1 MFYSYS
7 EMGLGQTWK
16 SQLLLQ
22 KVIYVDGG
30 SFCKC
35 FTNGK
40 TSVFDDSISKS
51 SKTCPCK
58 DRKTTSVSVKLIV
71 N

>member
-7 EMGLGQTWK
+7 EMGSGQSWR
-16 SQLLLQ
+16 SQLLRQ
-22 KVIYVDGG
+22 KVVYVDSG

-40 TSVFDDSISKS
+40 TSIFDDGA
-51 SKTCPCK
+51 
-58 DRKTTSVSVKLIV
+58 VKWVHARIERQV
-71 N
+71 RV

>member
-7 EMGLGQTWK
+7 EMGLGQTGK

-40 TSVFDDSISKS
+40 TSIFDDRS

-58 DRKTTSVSVKLIV
+58 DRKTTSVCVKLIV